1 MAAKPPSLAQRR
13 ANSLS
18 LEDSAKMPNSSWG
31 NSDRQ
36 FSNRPSLNRL
46 TDCDL
51 WSQPQRI
58 SAAHSGHRQTW
69 LVLTL
74 SRRQA
79 AGKGASS
86 WCRLSVSA
94 GTRLCPG
101 QSRHCRAS
109 EATFNYGDPGN
120 LVTVSESGIQR
131 IREDNLGEKQHRTRD
146 NRREE
151 GLKSQCKL
159 HASRYQFALQGI

>member
-1 MAAKPPSLAQRR
+1 MPAKPPSLAQRR

-36 FSNRPSLNRL
+36 FSNRPSLNRW
-46 TDCDL
+46 TDCGL
-51 WSQPQRI
+51 WSQPQRV
-58 SAAHSGHRQTW
+58 SAAHSGHRHAW
-69 LVLTL
+69 LLLTL

-79 AGKGASS
+79 AGKEPPRVQTVRE
-86 WCRLSVSA
+86 C

-109 EATFNYGDPGN
+109 KATFNYGDPGN

-131 IREDNLGEKQHRTRD
+131 IREDNLGEKQHHTRD